1 MKRLSVVLLTVLIV
15 LAGCRR
21 GTNSPLD
28 EDTGDTITTNAE
40 FEEMLGGLGVN
51 TNLGGPTI
59 TRPFVKTA
67 FQLV

>member
-21 GTNSPLD
+21 GTNGPLD
-28 EDTGDTITTNAE
+28 EGANTGDTINTNAE

-51 TNLGGPTI
+51 TNIGGPTDP
-59 TRPFVKTA
+59 TGAALPSD
-67 FQLV
+67 